1 MEKIYL
7 DQYGSG
13 DPGSGWSEPDSLS
26 EEQALE
32 LYSLI
37 GKAIFMFNSV
47 ESSLD
52 YIIAD
57 ALNGRSRIP
66 GYIVTAETN
75 VFTKKVAL
83 FKCLLGIYVK
93 GYSEEVS
100 ILHTSLVKELY
111 KIKDVRNDIAHA
123 NWMASDENYRVKLR
137 LSTDEQ
143 GVYAVIETLSPER
156 LLASIDRMQS
166 ILENLEVLS
175 IKLSEMGLEANQK

>member
-7 DQYGSG
+7 EQYDSG

-26 EEQALE
+26 EEQTTE

-37 GKAIFMFNSV
+37 GKSIFMFNSV

-57 ALNGRSRIP
+57 AINKRSRIP
-66 GYIVTAETN
+66 GYVVTAETN
-75 VFTKKVAL
+75 VFTKKIAL
-83 FKCLLGIYVK
+83 FKCLLGMYVQ
-93 GYSEEVS
+93 GYDDEISKLHSS
-100 ILHTSLVKELY
+100 IVTELY

-137 LSTDEQ
+137 LSTDEK
-143 GVYAVIETLSPER
+143 GVYAIVETLSPEH
-156 LLASIDRMQS
+156 LNASIARMQS
-166 ILENLEVLS
+166 ILENLEHLS
-175 IKLSEMGLEANQK
+175 VKLGEMR

>member
-26 EEQALE
+26 EEQTLE

-66 GYIVTAETN
+66 GYVVTAETN
-75 VFTKKVAL
+75 VFTKKIAL
-83 FKCLLGIYVK
+83 FKCLLGMYVQ

-100 ILHTSLVKELY
+100 ALHTSLIKELY

-143 GVYAVIETLSPER
+143 GVYAVVETLSPEH
-156 LLASIDRMQS
+156 LTVSIDRMHS
-166 ILENLEVLS
+166 ILENLELLS
-175 IKLSEMGLEANQK
+175 MKLSEMALEAKQQ